1 MPCDMFLISILAS
14 LPILLYFFINWR
26 LSYWKRKGVP
36 QIEPDF
42 LEGNTKDVNRSE
54 IQNSVVFHKFHEYFK
69 NNGHKF
75 GGIYKKM
82 TPVLMVTDLELIK
95 SVLVSDFVHFVN
107 HDIFINEKGDP
118 LSGNLFNL
126 RDDKWRNMRAKLTPT
141 FTTGKLKM
149 MFQTMMDASS
159 GLEKILEKNRTS
171 KEPIDIKDC
180 LTRFTVDIITSVAF
194 GIESKSMDNPD
205 SEFKAIANK
214 VVGPPPPNLQKR
226 TIFKEITRKIK
237 LLGDL
242 VPEWVWIKLN
252 CRSLPQF
259 LEDFFVEVVNDI
271 VTYREKNNVY
281 RKDFMHLLIQL
292 KNIGKVTDDGTIKA
306 DSSKG
311 VHLTMKEI
319 TAHSFVFFIAGF
331 ETSSTAMTYALF
343 HLAQNQDIQDKAR
356 NQINAVLEKH
366 NGVVSYDAIME
377 MQYLEQII
385 LESLRMHPP
394 IVLIERLCTKDYII
408 PDTDILIEKGTV
420 LNISTRG
427 IHYDPDI
434 YPNPNVFDPD
444 RFSPE
449 NKSLIPPM
457 AFLAFGEGP
466 RLCIGLRFGKLQA
479 KVGLCSILRTCRV
492 TLNEKTQLPWKYD
505 SRLHFPNVEGGV
517 WLNLESLE

>member
-1 MPCDMFLISILAS
+1 MTMFLISILAS
-14 LPILLYFFINWR
+14 LPILFYFFINWR

-36 QIEPDF
+36 QIEPEF
-42 LEGNTKDVNRSE
+42 LEGNTKEINRME
-54 IQNSVVFHKFHEYFK
+54 VHPSVVFQKFHEYFK

-75 GGIYKKM
+75 GGVYKIL
-82 TPVLMVTDLELIK
+82 TPVLLITDLELIK
-95 SVLVSDFVHFVN
+95 SVLVSDFAHFVN

-149 MFQTMMDASS
+149 MFQTMLDASS
-159 GLEKILEKNRTS
+159 GLEKMLDQNRTS
-171 KEPIDIKDC
+171 KEPVDIKDC
-180 LTRFTVDIITSVAF
+180 LMRFTLDIITSVAF
-194 GIESKSMDNPD
+194 GIESNSMDNPD
-205 SEFKAIANK
+205 SEFKAIAS
-214 VVGPPPPNLQKR
+214 
-226 TIFKEITRKIK
+226 K
-237 LLGDL
+237 LLGAPAHATQSRTILSEIKRKLKLTVDL

-252 CRSLPQF
+252 TRLMPQF
-259 LEDFFVEVVNDI
+259 LEDFFIKVVSDL
-271 VTYREKNNVY
+271 VTYREKNNIY

-292 KNIGKVTDDGTIKA
+292 KNIGKVTDDGTIKK
-306 DSSKG
+306 DSSKDF
-311 VHLTMKEI
+311 HLTMKEI

-356 NQINAVLEKH
+356 DEINAVLEKH

-394 IVLIERLCTKDYII
+394 VSQIERLCTKDYVI
-408 PDTDILIEKGTV
+408 PDTDILIEKGTI

-434 YPNPNVFDPD
+434 YSHPNVFDPD

-449 NKSLIPPM
+449 NKSSISPM

-479 KVGLCSILRTCRV
+479 KVGLSSILRKYRV
-492 TLNEKTQLPWKYD
+492 TLNEKTQLPLKY
-505 SRLHFPNVEGGV
+505 SAVKHFPNVEGDV
-517 WLNLESLE
+517 WVNLESLE